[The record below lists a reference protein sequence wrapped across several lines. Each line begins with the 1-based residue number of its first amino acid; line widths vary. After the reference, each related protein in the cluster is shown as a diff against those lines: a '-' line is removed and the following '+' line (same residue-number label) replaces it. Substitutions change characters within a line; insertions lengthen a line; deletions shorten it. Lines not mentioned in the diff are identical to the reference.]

1 VIPKTGDVLAIGER
15 ASVQFADDRSLLL
28 RVTSVCKRPTYEGW
42 AWITG
47 YVLDQTGQA
56 IDKREVFVQLAGL
69 RPATVR
75 TGPRPTAAAI
85 AARGRGV

>member
-1 VIPKTGDVLAIGER
+1 MRPKTGDVLAIGKR

-28 RVTSVCKRPTYEGW
+28 RVTSVCGKSTYEGW

-47 YVLDQTGQA
+47 YVLDQTGLA

-69 RPATVR
+69 RQVTSH
-75 TGPRPTAAAI
+75 TGSRPRQRPEP
-85 AARGRGV
+85 